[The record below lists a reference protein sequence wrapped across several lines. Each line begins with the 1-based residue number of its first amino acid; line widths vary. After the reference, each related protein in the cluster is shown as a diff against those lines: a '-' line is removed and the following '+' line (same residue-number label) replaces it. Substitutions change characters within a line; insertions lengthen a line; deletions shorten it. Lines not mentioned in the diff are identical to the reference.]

1 MELVG
6 AVTLLAL
13 LQFVVM
19 GIMVGRARGLYGV
32 KAPATTGHEQ
42 FERWFRVHYNT
53 LEKLI
58 VFLPS
63 LWLFGY
69 YVGQYYAAGLGCF
82 YLVGR
87 AVYAAGYV
95 KDPSKRGIGMIIT
108 ELPIWIM
115 LIGGFIAVAIAWA
128 QGMSGL

>member
-69 YVGQYYAAGLGCF
+69 YVGQYYAAGLGGI

-87 AVYAAGYV
+87 LLYAVTYIR
-95 KDPSKRGIGMIIT
+95 DPATRGLGT
-108 ELPIWIM
+108 LLSDLPMMIM
-115 LIGGFIAVAIAWA
+115 LLGGLIAIILE
-128 QGMSGL
+128 GIHR

>member
-6 AVTLLAL
+6 LISLLAV
-13 LQFVVM
+13 LQFVVF
-19 GIMVGRARGLYGV
+19 GILVGRARGVYGV

-58 VFLPS
+58 VFLPA
-63 LWLFGY
+63 LWLSGY
-69 YVGQYYAAGLGCF
+69 YVGQYYAAGLGLI

-87 AVYAAGYV
+87 LLYAVSYTR
-95 KDPSKRGIGMIIT
+95 DPASRTLGT
-108 ELPIWIM
+108 LVSELPILIM
-115 LIGGFIAVAIAWA
+115 IIGGIIAISLDLAA
-128 QGMSGL
+128 G